1 MKLHIRYI
9 YLIILLSCTCISN
22 AQNVRDYIR
31 QGNRL
36 FHQRQFVKAEISYR
50 KAIEKDHQ
58 STEAQFNL
66 GNALMMQGK
75 VKKAIPQ
82 FQKAAQ
88 TTNIKVKKAKPFHN
102 IGEIYQMTQ
111 QYQQAINAY
120 KQALRYNPQDDQTRY
135 NLALCQKL
143 LKQQPPQNNKNNKNK
158 NKKNDK
164 NNKNK
169 DKNKQNKDQNKNQNK
184 NNNQNKNQ
192 QNKQQQPK
200 DQISKENAEQM
211 LNAALDDERNAQQKN
226 RKVQTGNRKLEK
238 NW

>member
-9 YLIILLSCTCISN
+9 FLIILLSCTCIGN

-88 TTNIKVKKAKPFHN
+88 TTDIKVKKAKPFHN

-120 KQALRYNPQDDQTRY
+120 KQALRYNPHDDQTRY

-143 LKQQPPQNNKNNKNK
+143 LKQQPPQDNKNNKNK

-164 NNKNK
+164 NKNK

-200 DQISKENAEQM
+200 DQMSKENAEQM